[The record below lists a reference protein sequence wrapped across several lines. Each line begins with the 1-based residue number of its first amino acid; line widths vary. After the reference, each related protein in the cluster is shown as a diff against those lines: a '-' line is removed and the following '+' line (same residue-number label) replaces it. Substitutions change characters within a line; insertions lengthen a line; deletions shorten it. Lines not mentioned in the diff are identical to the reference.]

1 MPQII
6 LNDTVVEEFKRERRS
21 PYIMSREEDDN
32 EIQSVTLQ
40 KGSSHHLEEAIQE
53 LKEDELGIIPVRPS
67 LEEDTSSSVWC
78 CCRRKKNS

>member
-40 KGSSHHLEEAIQE
+40 KGSVENIIQE